1 MGSRDMTSSY
11 KQLDVR
17 KWQRGGYLERG
28 RFFSWQWSSN
38 GEPMGFIHVQT
49 QPDRATLSYRH
60 RRAGVEEWTSEEYP
74 VSIVWTPCNYG
85 GHRAWFLC
93 PARGC
98 GRRVAILYLGG
109 IAACRH
115 CYQLAYDSQHEPPHG
130 RALNRTQAI
139 RMKLGGSGS
148 MADPFPWKPK
158 RMHWKTYWKL
168 RREAEEADF
177 RSYPPWLRKH
187 LGVN

>member
-28 RFFSWQWSSN
+28 RVFSWQWSSN

-74 VSIVWTPCNYG
+74 VTIEWTPCHFG
-85 GHRAWFLC
+85 GRRAWFLC

-115 CYQLAYDSQHEPPHG
+115 CYQLAYESQREAPHD
-130 RALNRTQAI
+130 RALTRTQAI

-148 MADPFPWKPK
+148 MADPFPTKPK
-158 RMHWKTYWKL
+158 RMHWRTYLSYL
-168 RREAEEADF
+168 RKAEEADE
-177 RSYPPWLRKH
+177 RSVPPWLYR
-187 LGVN
+187 LL